1 MYNEMYYKYFEE
13 RTTGTLVKQIIT
25 DAVKSVIYALILT
38 FILAFVIG
46 FRPVYI
52 IGDSM
57 TPEIMKHDVILVK
70 PVSAQD
76 IKVGDVLTYTGGASG
91 ESLTTHRVFGV
102 ENGVFYTKDEPTV
115 LEWQKEGKTFEDVK
129 HRCEAINYS
138 QVKGRYVHRL
148 VLVGDLV
155 EYLTTNNGAKINAY
169 SVFEVV
175 LTIVAFS
182 LILTIFKK
190 SEDRYEAR
198 G

>member
-1 MYNEMYYKYFEE
+1 MDNQMYYKYFEE
-13 RTTGTLVKQIIT
+13 RTTGKLVKQIII
-25 DAVKSVIYALILT
+25 DAIKSVIYALILT
-38 FILAFVIG
+38 FILAFIIG

-57 TPEIMKHDVILVK
+57 TPEILKHDVILIK
-70 PVSAQD
+70 PVAADD
-76 IKVGDVLTYTGGASG
+76 IKAGDVLTYTGGASG

-115 LEWQKEGKTFEDVK
+115 LEWQKEGKTFDEVK
-129 HRCEAINYS
+129 HKCEAINYS

-155 EYLTTNNGAKINAY
+155 EYLTTNNGKKINAY
-169 SVFEVV
+169 SVFEVI
-175 LTIVAFS
+175 LTITAFS
-182 LILTIFKK
+182 LITLIFKK
-190 SEDRYEAR
+190 TEDKYETR